1 MSLYNVTELKI
12 DDVISH
18 VTHLILNYSYGPMK
32 ILSKTYVSFSTC
44 SSYIS
49 FRLFLGKV
57 TADGITLEQTLK
69 CDVLSFGLW
78 DLIFIQYESYWETD
92 ISMKLSTQK
101 QPQLFQ
107 FALGNCKLGLCWTKR
122 SGSNWPDIRFI
133 RTNSI

>member
-18 VTHLILNYSYGPMK
+18 VTHLIFNYSYGPMK

-44 SSYIS
+44 SSYIP

-69 CDVLSFGLW
+69 LMFFFWPLRR
-78 DLIFIQYESYWETD
+78 D
-92 ISMKLSTQK
+92 IHTV
-101 QPQLFQ
+101 
-107 FALGNCKLGLCWTKR
+107 
-122 SGSNWPDIRFI
+122 
-133 RTNSI
+133 